1 MHIYFCAYNLTIFVD
16 NFLWI
21 TVGKSAIRM
30 RFYAVI
36 HSGVSPQPSILI
48 TASFDKLLSI
58 SNL

>member
-30 RFYAVI
+30 RFYTVI
-36 HSGVSPQPSILI
+36 HSGVSP
-48 TASFDKLLSI
+48 
-58 SNL
+58 